1 MVKGKNGFMLAEE
14 TLKIILAVIVIGF
27 LIYFLVSL
35 YLSNKT
41 SEELEFAKASL
52 DYVVEQLNSKN
63 PGIMILNPNGW
74 MITSWKKGNMPLQC
88 SNLGWENCVCICDRA
103 FDYFGLLKNTPLED
117 CNEQS
122 VCLEYNKEITIK
134 DGVIVIED
142 SSTSLK
148 VNYGNTIGI
157 EKNGP

>member
-1 MVKGKNGFMLAEE
+1 MVRSKKGFMLAEE
-14 TLKIILAVIVIGF
+14 TLKIILAIIVIGF
-27 LIYFLVSL
+27 LIYFLASL
-35 YLSNKT
+35 YFSSKT

-52 DYVVEQLNSKN
+52 DYTLEQLNSKS
-63 PGIMILNPNGW
+63 PEMMILNPVGW

-122 VCLEYNKEITIK
+122 VCLEYGKEIIIK
-134 DGVIVIED
+134 GDTIVIED

-148 VNYGNTIGI
+148 VNHVNI
-157 EKNGP
+157 